1 MRIVLDTNIFVS
13 ALVSGEGPPGQVLAA
28 IRRERITL
36 VTSTFQIEELRS
48 VLTRDRL
55 EPCIRSEEADDL
67 LCHLEAVGVVMSEL
81 PDIGLSPDPN
91 DKPILATAIAGEAEL
106 VVSGDKGDML
116 ALGQV
121 EGIPIVT
128 AREAAARLRR
138 RSAG

>member
-48 VLTRDRL
+48 VLARDRL
-55 EPCIRSEEADDL
+55 KPHIRTEEADDL
-67 LCHLEAVGVVMSEL
+67 LYHLEAVGMVISEL
-81 PDIGLSPDPN
+81 PDIALSPDPN
-91 DKPILATAIAGEAEL
+91 DNPIPATAVAGEAEL
-106 VVSGDKGDML
+106 IVSGDKGEIL